1 MSKQTIGL
9 VRHGLTD
16 WNALGKI
23 QGQTDIPLNDI
34 GQKQASLLAERLV
47 QEHHPFDAVISSGL
61 QRAEETARIIATRL
75 QIPLLQPVDGLRERA
90 YGLAEGTTPEER
102 EQRWGADWRQCDLG
116 QESDEQLQ
124 KRSYQTLNLIADRYS
139 HQNLL
144 LVTHGGW
151 LAQLFKVIL
160 GDDARGNINNLSY
173 SILERADEGWTPILY
188 NCTKHMQPS
197 DEFVLLQKP

>member
-1 MSKQTIGL
+1 MGKQTIGL

-34 GQKQASLLAERLV
+34 GRKQAGLLAERLK
-47 QEHHPFDAVISSGL
+47 QEQHPFHAVVSSGL
-61 QRAEETARIIATRL
+61 QRAEETAQIIANHL
-75 QIPLLQPVDGLRERA
+75 NIPLLQSVDGLRERA

-102 EQRWGADWRQCDLG
+102 AQRWGDDWRQLDLG
-116 QESDEQLQ
+116 QESDEELQ
-124 KRSYQTLNLIADRYS
+124 KRSYQTLNQIADQYQG
-139 HQNLL
+139 QNIL

-160 GDDARGNINNLSY
+160 GPDAKGNINNLSY
-173 SILERADEGWTPILY
+173 SILERSDQGWDPILY